1 MIYTTCFWI
10 PLYRSFVFNVKK
22 SINRCWWH
30 RTRGGGMITNC
41 CIHLHLD
48 ILPAAPAGQAA
59 KAGRVFRPVS
69 AHHEG
74 CRGPAAVAYH
84 RTAVILHSIATPR
97 FSLSIPRLL
106 FNSTPFYDHR
116 LSFYLAGEWQIELET
131 SSSTKEDLEFLC
143 NILYFISSYFGF

>member
-1 MIYTTCFWI
+1 MKLGYRRKDHKGQAVYLAQILHLFI
-10 PLYRSFVFNVKK
+10 PQRAFPVMVK
-22 SINRCWWH
+22 SSQRFASSSS
-30 RTRGGGMITNC
+30 
-41 CIHLHLD
+41 IHLHLD

-74 CRGPAAVAYH
+74 CRGPAAVAYR

-106 FNSTPFYDHR
+106 FNSTPFYDRR
-116 LSFYLAGEWQIELET
+116 LSFYLAGQVAMQKGLLHHWSIHAPDAPLNVNQMLT
-131 SSSTKEDLEFLC
+131 
-143 NILYFISSYFGF
+143 